1 MKQTKDFRLPPP
13 VLVTQASQL
22 EALIADLL
30 SQPVI
35 AVDTESNSLYAYQ
48 EQVCLIQFSV
58 SGADYLVDPLSVLD
72 CDPLGGVFA
81 DPEVE
86 KVFHAAEYDVMC
98 LRRDYGWTFN
108 NLFDTMWAARVLGW
122 PHSGLGNILSEQFGV
137 RLDKR
142 WQRHNWGRRPLSPEA
157 LAYARLD
164 THYLLPLREQMLA
177 ELKEKGR
184 LEEAREFF
192 AEVSQAEPNFKAFD
206 PDGDLWRVK
215 GVWDLEPEDRA
226 ILRELLIWRDAQ
238 ARRQDR
244 PPFKI
249 VNDRTLVALAQT
261 RPQSLEQMQGINGFK
276 SLHQHRYG
284 RKVISAVTRG
294 IDAQV
299 PHPPSRPPRPPDEVL
314 GRYEALRR
322 WRKRTASRRGVD
334 PDVVVSNAALW
345 TLAQHAP
352 RTPDQLVELNALGP
366 WKQKTYGEALLAV
379 LRKYAR

>member
-1 MKQTKDFRLPPP
+1 MKQKKESRLPPP

-22 EALIADLL
+22 ESLVADLS
-30 SQPVI
+30 SQSVI

-58 SGADYLVDPLSVLD
+58 ADNDYLVDPLSDLNL
-72 CDPLGGVFA
+72 DPLGDVFA
-81 DPEVE
+81 DPAVE

-98 LRRDYGWTFN
+98 LRRDYGWAFA

-122 PHSGLGNILSEQFGV
+122 PHNGLGNILCEQFGV

-164 THYLLPLREQMLA
+164 THYLVPLREQMLA
-177 ELKEKGR
+177 ELKEKRR

-192 AEVSQAEPNFKAFD
+192 AEVAQAKHNFKAFE
-206 PDGDLWRVK
+206 PDIDLWRVK
-215 GVWDLEPEDRA
+215 GVWDLELEDRA
-226 ILRELLIWRDAQ
+226 VLRELLIWRDAEAQ
-238 ARRQDR
+238 RRDR

-249 VNDRTLVALAQT
+249 VNDRTLVALAQA
-261 RPQSLEQMQGINGFK
+261 RPQSLEQMQGIDGFK
-276 SLHQHRYG
+276 TFHQRRYG
-284 RKVISAVTRG
+284 RKIISAVIRG
-294 IDAQV
+294 IDADIPQ
-299 PHPPSRPPRPPDEVL
+299 PPPRPPRPPDEVL
-314 GRYEALRR
+314 ERYEALRR
-322 WRKRTASRRGVD
+322 WRKKTAARHRVD

-345 TLAQHAP
+345 TLAQYVP

-366 WKQKTYGEALLAV
+366 WKQRTYGEALLTV
-379 LRKYAR
+379 LRKYS